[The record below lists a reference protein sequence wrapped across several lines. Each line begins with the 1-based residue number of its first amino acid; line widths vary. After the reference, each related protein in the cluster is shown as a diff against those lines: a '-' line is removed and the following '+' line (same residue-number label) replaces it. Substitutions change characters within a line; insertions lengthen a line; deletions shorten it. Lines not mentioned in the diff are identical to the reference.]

1 MSLIEQFVAAASVTG
16 PVVIIL
22 VLGFALKKIQLLGSA
37 FVSGGNKLV
46 FNVSLP
52 CFLFSSIATG
62 SVQQGLNLP
71 LTLFAICATIVSVVI
86 IWFYAALFFK
96 RSQVAVF
103 TQCAFRGNMAI
114 ISLALCVSAFGPSV
128 ITLAATY
135 LAALTTLYNI
145 LAVALLSKG
154 RWSIIYNIL
163 KNPLIIAIALGVVF
177 AALNIPLPEFAQ
189 KSLTY
194 LSNMTLPLAL
204 LCIGASLDWQSFKNN
219 QKAAF
224 HATAIKLVVQPALVL
239 SLAVV
244 LGFRGHA
251 LGVLF
256 FMIASPTAAVAYIMS
271 KQMSDHGNLAAEI
284 ITLTTSLCPITLTL
298 GLTLL
303 RYFQLV

>member
-1 MSLIEQFVAAASVTG
+1 MSFIEQLVAAASVTG
-16 PVVIIL
+16 PVIIIL
-22 VLGFALKKIQLLGSA
+22 ALGFVLKKIQLVGEA

-52 CFLFSSIATG
+52 CFLFLSLATG

-71 LTLFAICATIVSVVI
+71 LTLFAVSATVVSVVI
-86 IWFYAALFFK
+86 IWFYAAMFFEP
-96 RSQVAVF
+96 RQVAVF

-135 LAALTTLYNI
+135 LAVLSIVYNI
-145 LAVALLSKG
+145 LAVVLLSKG
-154 RWSIIYNIL
+154 SLSIIYNIF
-163 KNPLIIAIALGVVF
+163 KNPLIISIVLGGGVAV
-177 AALNIPLPEFAQ
+177 LQIPLPLFIQNAL
-189 KSLTY
+189 SY
-194 LSNMTLPLAL
+194 LSSMTLPLAL

-219 QKAAF
+219 PKAAM
-224 HATAIKLVVQPALVL
+224 HAAAIKLLVQPGLIL
-239 SLAVV
+239 SLAIVI
-244 LGFRGHA
+244 GFRGEA

-256 FMIASPTAAVAYIMS
+256 FMVAAPTAAAAYIMS
-271 KQMSDHGNLAAEI
+271 KQMSDQGKLAAEI
-284 ITLTTSLCPITLTL
+284 ITLTTFLCPISLTL